1 MIATGIGINA
11 CNNGYKVLFV
21 NAKELIDALKDELL
35 KGTLPEFLKKLAKI
49 ELLIIDELSYINMD
63 KEKESLFFQII
74 RQRYE
79 KSSLIITTNLP
90 IGRWNELFTGQLAA
104 TAILDRLLHH
114 CHLISIT
121 GDSYRVKGSN
131 LSVKTERLQKNG
143 RKNKYIKE
151 YNEYVKNTPMAEKE
165 KEALWE
171 WVMDGNSVHDNPSMS
186 VDEHNRPTDFLDDYR
201 YHEEIYQHLE
211 QLTGKNRENYLARLR
226 GEDTLDTLRE
236 DLQKICYERD
246 AYYKVLSQHGLLQE
260 AMKCL
265 KAGLE
270 LSKTLQLTT
279 SPFEELPFK

>member
-11 CNNGYKVLFV
+11 CKQGHKVLFV
-21 NAKELIDALKDELL
+21 NAKELIDTLEIELQE
-35 KGTLPEFLKKLAKI
+35 GTLQQFLKKLSKI

-131 LSVKTERLQKNG
+131 LNVKKEKVQKN
-143 RKNKYIKE
+143 E
-151 YNEYVKNTPMAEKE
+151 
-165 KEALWE
+165 
-171 WVMDGNSVHDNPSMS
+171 
-186 VDEHNRPTDFLDDYR
+186 
-201 YHEEIYQHLE
+201 
-211 QLTGKNRENYLARLR
+211 
-226 GEDTLDTLRE
+226 
-236 DLQKICYERD
+236 
-246 AYYKVLSQHGLLQE
+246 
-260 AMKCL
+260 
-265 KAGLE
+265 
-270 LSKTLQLTT
+270 
-279 SPFEELPFK
+279 